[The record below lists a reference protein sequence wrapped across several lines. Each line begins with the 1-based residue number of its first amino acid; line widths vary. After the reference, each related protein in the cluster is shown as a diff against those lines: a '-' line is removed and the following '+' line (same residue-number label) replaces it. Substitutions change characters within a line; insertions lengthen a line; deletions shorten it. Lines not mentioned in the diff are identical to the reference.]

1 MGNNSSSNTLIG
13 ILAGTA
19 IGATL
24 GILFAPDK
32 GVNTRQRLSE
42 EALNAKDRIAEGAYA
57 AKENL
62 TNRAIHLRDSVI
74 ETVAAKK
81 LSLEDQVEQIVSD
94 TSHKADDVITTLE
107 NKLAE
112 LKAKNKQY
120 QKNTILK
127 S

>member
-1 MGNNSSSNTLIG
+1 MGNNSSTNTLIG

-32 GVNTRQRLSE
+32 GVNTRQRIADESL
-42 EALNAKDRIAEGAYA
+42 AAKDRLTESALA

-62 TNRAIHLRDSVI
+62 TNRATDLRDRFVD
-74 ETVAAKK
+74 TVATKK
-81 LSLEDQVEQIVSD
+81 LTLEEKMEDIVSD

-107 NKLAE
+107 KKLAE
-112 LKAKNKQY
+112 LKAKNKKF
-120 QKNTILK
+120 QKA
-127 S
+127 

>member
-1 MGNNSSSNTLIG
+1 MGNNSGTNTLIG

-32 GVNTRQRLSE
+32 GVHTRQRIADETL
-42 EALNAKDRIAEGAYA
+42 AAKDRFTESALA

-62 TNRAIHLRDSVI
+62 TNKASHLRDRFVD
-74 ETVAAKK
+74 TVATKK
-81 LSLEDQVEQIVSD
+81 MTLEEKMEDIVSD

-107 NKLAE
+107 MKLAE
-112 LKAKNKQY
+112 LKEKNKKF
-120 QKNTILK
+120 QKSPISN